1 MKAIYEQ
8 ALRLMDQYGLIAI
21 ATIIESGGSTP
32 RDIGTKM
39 IVCPDGKIFNT
50 IGGGPFEMMVIQEAQ
65 NVIRTG
71 KPLFKRYS
79 FNPEGQ
85 DAIGAVCGG
94 DVTVFIEP
102 AGGGTKLLV
111 IGAGHVGRALV
122 RAAKCLHFDITV
134 VDDREG
140 CLKVFDDD
148 NSIRQVHT
156 PPDYSGIPQ
165 PTPETYVCIVS
176 YDHKFDALALKQ
188 VIRSDAKYI
197 GMMGSAKKV
206 KTLFDQLRAEGY
218 EQELL
223 NRVHAPIGIPIE
235 SETPE
240 EIAVS
245 ILAEIIRI
253 KNTGS

>member
-1 MKAIYEQ
+1 MKAIYENM
-8 ALRLMDQYGLIAI
+8 LRLIGEYGTVAV

-32 RDIGTKM
+32 REAGTKM

-50 IGGGPFEMMVIQEAQ
+50 IGGGPFEMLVIEDAKE
-65 NVIRTG
+65 VIRKG
-71 KPLFKRYS
+71 QPLLKRYS
-79 FNPEGQ
+79 FNPDGQ

-122 RAAKCLHFDITV
+122 RAAKSLHFDITV

-148 NSIRQVHT
+148 NSIRKVHT
-156 PPDYSGIPQ
+156 PPDYSGIPKL
-165 PTPETYVCIVS
+165 TPETYVCIVS

-197 GMMGSAKKV
+197 GMMGSSKKV
-206 KTLFDQLRAEGY
+206 KTLFDQLRTEGY
-218 EQELL
+218 DQKLL
-223 NRVHAPIGIPIE
+223 DRVHAPIGIPID

-253 KNTGS
+253 KNKGS

>member
-1 MKAIYEQ
+1 MKKIYEES
-8 ALRLMDQYGLIAI
+8 LRLLDQYGLIAV

-32 RDIGTKM
+32 REAGTKM

-50 IGGGPFEMMVIQEAQ
+50 IGGGPFEMLVIEDAKE
-65 NVIRTG
+65 VMKSGR
-71 KPLFKRYS
+71 PLFRRYS
-79 FNPEGQ
+79 FNPDGA

-102 AGGGTKLLV
+102 VGGGMPLLIV
-111 IGAGHVGRALV
+111 GAGHVGRALV
-122 RAAKCLHFDITV
+122 KAAKLLHFDITV

-140 CLKVFDDD
+140 CLKVFEDDK
-148 NSIRQVHT
+148 NIRIIQT
-156 PPDYSGIPQ
+156 PTDYSGIPA
-165 PTPETYVCIVS
+165 PTAETYVCIVS

-188 VIRSDAKYI
+188 VIRSNAKYI

-206 KTLFDQLRAEGY
+206 KTLFDQFRAEGY
-218 EQELL
+218 DQNLL
-223 NRVHAPIGIPIE
+223 DRVHAPIGVPID